1 MSHRSNSILISL
13 SKNDTVNFASL
24 SWLNNKNLKKFKI
37 ATSNLTVTKSYIYIQ
52 SKSKVKK
59 MEQLINDDD
68 GDENEVSFN
77 YIINITIVQCIIV

>member
-1 MSHRSNSILISL
+1 
-13 SKNDTVNFASL
+13 
-24 SWLNNKNLKKFKI
+24 
-37 ATSNLTVTKSYIYIQ
+37 
-52 SKSKVKK
+52 